1 MLLPGFALFAQDN
14 TNNSN
19 SMNNTTSSNTSYNVP
34 DNIRSSFE
42 NTYNGAT
49 NVTWE
54 NVTLPVFSQYSREG
68 VGNVK
73 WYPAMQGYRATY
85 IANNRVMHVY
95 YTDRVKSYVV
105 AGPVI
110 ESWVPED
117 VITKVINQYPGAYD
131 ITVMKTVVQNSAA
144 MNNSTTMNNSAAMNN
159 STSTNSSAAMN
170 SSTGMNNSTAMN
182 DSAAMNNIIKE
193 DVFQIRYAETMGG
206 SLQTAYIK
214 ADGSPAAAN
223 DVFVLR

>member
-1 MLLPGFALFAQDN
+1 MLLSGFALFAQDN

-19 SMNNTTSSNTSYNVP
+19 SMNNTTSSMSNTSYNVP

-159 STSTNSSAAMN
+159 STS
-170 SSTGMNNSTAMN
+170 MNNSGLMN
-182 DSAAMNNIIKE
+182 YPIKE
-193 DVFQIRYAETMGG
+193 DVFQVRYAETVGG
-206 SLQTAYIK
+206 NLQTAYIK
-214 ADGSPAAAN
+214 ADGSPATAS
-223 DVFVLR
+223 DVFALK